1 VSKEKTND
9 ELEVMI
15 AEQVG
20 FASSKDGQYVLMEC
34 TGDDGEK
41 SRVAIPTL
49 KIPSIASILFNEA
62 QAAAMR
68 LPNEEVIA
76 AAAEAFQAEGGT
88 PLMVTGMKLTQ
99 DGSDLMMGLG
109 FTVMRLSL
117 CDEARQEIKR
127 CVKALR
133 RKQGSGSKDDDE

>member
-1 VSKEKTND
+1 MSDAGKND
-9 ELEVMI
+9 QEIEIMV

-20 FASSKDGQYVLMEC
+20 FAASRDGQYILMEC
-34 TGDDGEK
+34 TGSEGEV

-49 KIPSIASILFNEA
+49 KVPSLASVLFAEA
-62 QAAAMR
+62 QNAAMR
-68 LPNEEVIA
+68 LPNEEVIQ
-76 AAAEAFQAEGGT
+76 AAAEALQAEGGK
-88 PLMVTGMKLTQ
+88 PLLVSGMKLTQ
-99 DGSDLMMGLG
+99 DCADLLVGLG

-133 RKQGSGSKDDDE
+133 RKQANQDDSE